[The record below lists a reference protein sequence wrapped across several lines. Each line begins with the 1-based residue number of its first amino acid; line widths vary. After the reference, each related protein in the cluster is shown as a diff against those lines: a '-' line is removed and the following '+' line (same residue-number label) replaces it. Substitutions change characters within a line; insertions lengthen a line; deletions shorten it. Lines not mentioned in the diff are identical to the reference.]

1 MIVIQFNYHTSF
13 KNIEMAPFT
22 KAGQL
27 LQDNEHGDPTL
38 LLTDRTRQASN
49 LEKTLLAR
57 RLFFNWDSCHASLNS
72 H

>member
-1 MIVIQFNYHTSF
+1 MIVIQFNYYTSF

-27 LQDNEHGDPTL
+27 LQENEHGDPTL

-49 LEKTLLAR
+49 LEKPLLAR
-57 RLFFNWDSCHASLNS
+57 GLFFLIGIHAMQA
-72 H
+72 

>member
-38 LLTDRTRQASN
+38 LLTDRTR
-49 LEKTLLAR
+49 
-57 RLFFNWDSCHASLNS
+57 
-72 H
+72 

>member
-1 MIVIQFNYHTSF
+1 MIVIQFNYHTRI

-27 LQDNEHGDPTL
+27 LQENEHGDPTL

-49 LEKTLLAR
+49 LEKPLLAR
-57 RLFFNWDSCHASLNS
+57 GLFLIGIHAMQA
-72 H
+72 